1 MAKKITSII
10 NDLSHVL
17 LGEKEPLNIDK
28 SGLDNSVLL
37 EKAKQE
43 WQAAFSFLI
52 MSLRKIKLIAIYR
65 LNAGKELHGYILQQ
79 VRKNTGNRT
88 VKKRCKDD
96 FQS

>member
-17 LGEKEPLNIDK
+17 LGEKDLLNIDK

-43 WQAAFSFLI
+43 WQAAFSFFNNVTEENQI
-52 MSLRKIKLIAIYR
+52 DRAIYR
-65 LNAGKELHGYILQQ
+65 LNAAEKYYGYILQQ
-79 VRKNTGNRT
+79 VRKEHWYNRT
-88 VKKRCKDD
+88 VKKEVQR
-96 FQS
+96 